1 MRKILALFLAAMM
14 MLCCAS
20 AFAEGTFRV
29 GMECNYAPYNWTQ
42 ANASEYA
49 VEIEGGGGYADGYD
63 VQIAR
68 KIAEGLGKELV
79 IVKTEWDGLP
89 MGVMTGAFDAII
101 AGMSPTEERKATI
114 DFTDAY
120 YNVQP
125 VVVVR
130 KDGPYA
136 NAKTLADLSGASI
149 TGQLNT
155 FHYGLIDQIPG
166 VNKAMAMETFPAM
179 IVALKAGA
187 VDGYIAEGPGAMAD
201 TMANPELT
209 YLSFDEGEGF
219 TVAEGET
226 SIAAGLAKG
235 SPLMDSIN
243 EVLAGISDDE
253 RKQIMEDTIARYQA
267 EMEDLQKSRKEII
280 KKAKEEAEQLVQEAN
295 ARIENTIRTIK
306 EAQAEKEK
314 TRQARQELTEFRQS
328 MEALASKGQEEK
340 IARKMQKLQEKQ
352 NRKKEKKTKDTD
364 NGLSAQEQAAQKAKQ
379 EAERLASIVPGAMV
393 KIKGQNSV
401 GEVLEVNGKNAVV
414 AFGSIKTT
422 IKVERLERTNIVPQK
437 VDSSTKSTFVSN
449 QTQDSMYEKKLNFKQ
464 DIDVRGMRGD
474 EALQAVTYFIDD
486 AILVGMS
493 RVRILHGTGTG
504 ILRTLIRQYL
514 QTVPGIRHFADEHVQ
529 FGGAGITVVDL

>member
-1 MRKILALFLAAMM
+1 MRKILALFLTAMM

-179 IVALKAGA
+179 IVAVQSGA
-187 VDGYIAEGPGAMAD
+187 VDGYVAEEDGAQAD
-201 TMANPELT
+201 TAANPDLT
-209 YLSFDEGEGF
+209 YIKFDEGKGF
-219 TVAEGET
+219 EASEADT
-226 SIAAGLAKG
+226 SIAVGLAKG
-235 SPLMDSIN
+235 SDLLGPIN
-243 EVLAGISDDE
+243 EILAGIDDATRDE
-253 RKQIMEDTIARYQA
+253 LMAG
-267 EMEDLQKSRKEII
+267 
-280 KKAKEEAEQLVQEAN
+280 AKE
-295 ARIENTIRTIK
+295 
-306 EAQAEKEK
+306 
-314 TRQARQELTEFRQS
+314 RQPL
-328 MEALASKGQEEK
+328 
-340 IARKMQKLQEKQ
+340 
-352 NRKKEKKTKDTD
+352 
-364 NGLSAQEQAAQKAKQ
+364 
-379 EAERLASIVPGAMV
+379 
-393 KIKGQNSV
+393 
-401 GEVLEVNGKNAVV
+401 
-414 AFGSIKTT
+414 
-422 IKVERLERTNIVPQK
+422 
-437 VDSSTKSTFVSN
+437 N
-449 QTQDSMYEKKLNFKQ
+449 Q
-464 DIDVRGMRGD
+464 
-474 EALQAVTYFIDD
+474 
-486 AILVGMS
+486 
-493 RVRILHGTGTG
+493 
-504 ILRTLIRQYL
+504 
-514 QTVPGIRHFADEHVQ
+514 
-529 FGGAGITVVDL
+529 

>member
-1 MRKILALFLAAMM
+1 MRKMFATILAAVML
-14 MLCCAS
+14 LCCACAS
-20 AFAEGTFRV
+20 AEGTFRV

-42 ANASEYA
+42 ANPSDYA
-49 VEIEGGGGYADGYD
+49 VAIEGGGGYADGYD

-136 NAKTLADLSGASI
+136 EAKTLADLSGASI

-179 IVALKAGA
+179 IVALKADA

-226 SIAAGLAKG
+226 SIAVGLAKG

-243 EVLAGISDDE
+243 EILAGISDEE
-253 RKQIMEDTIARYQA
+253 RKQIMEDTIARQP
-267 EMEDLQKSRKEII
+267 L
-280 KKAKEEAEQLVQEAN
+280 
-295 ARIENTIRTIK
+295 
-306 EAQAEKEK
+306 
-314 TRQARQELTEFRQS
+314 
-328 MEALASKGQEEK
+328 
-340 IARKMQKLQEKQ
+340 
-352 NRKKEKKTKDTD
+352 
-364 NGLSAQEQAAQKAKQ
+364 
-379 EAERLASIVPGAMV
+379 
-393 KIKGQNSV
+393 
-401 GEVLEVNGKNAVV
+401 
-414 AFGSIKTT
+414 
-422 IKVERLERTNIVPQK
+422 
-437 VDSSTKSTFVSN
+437 N
-449 QTQDSMYEKKLNFKQ
+449 Q
-464 DIDVRGMRGD
+464 
-474 EALQAVTYFIDD
+474 
-486 AILVGMS
+486 
-493 RVRILHGTGTG
+493 
-504 ILRTLIRQYL
+504 
-514 QTVPGIRHFADEHVQ
+514 
-529 FGGAGITVVDL
+529 